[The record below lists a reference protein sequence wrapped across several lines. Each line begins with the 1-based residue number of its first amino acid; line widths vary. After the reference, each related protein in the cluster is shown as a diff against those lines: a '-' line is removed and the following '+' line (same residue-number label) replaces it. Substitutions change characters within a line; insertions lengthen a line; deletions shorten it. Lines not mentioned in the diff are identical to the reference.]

1 MPDCDYCGESF
12 GDEDASLEH
21 LRAEHY
27 DELGS
32 IDKRRVDAQTGAG
45 DDGGVPVGPLAVGG
59 IVLAAAAIVGYVVFV
74 AGGSG
79 GDGAT
84 VNGIEVA
91 QTPTGPAYESDVH
104 DHGTINMTVA
114 GERVD
119 FSQRQYQL
127 QSDPF
132 HFENGDGERWHV
144 HAPGVTLE
152 YGMATLGIDVSEST
166 VTFDGTTYS
175 DGDSGTDVVV
185 EVNGDS
191 VTPSDYVLQDGDH
204 VRIVVRTA

>member
-79 GDGAT
+79 GDCAT

-91 QTPTGPAYESDVH
+91 QTPTGEVGAIHY
-104 DHGTINMTVA
+104 HGRINMTVA
-114 GERVD
+114 GQQVD
-119 FSQRQYQL
+119 FTQSQYKNPRQY
-127 QSDPF
+127 PAF
-132 HFENGDGERWHV
+132 HFEGRNDPRWHV

-152 YGMATLGIDVSEST
+152 YGMATLGIDVSGST